1 MLNFTDLIHLSLAV
15 LNTYVSVSLTEYSI
29 MLKSQRTSSATLKQT
44 KHQQEMAI
52 LRAHHERL
60 LANGVLREAA
70 LVGSGVFVR
79 APDGSLVVAK
89 PYEQLIVPKEAA

>member
-1 MLNFTDLIHLSLAV
+1 MLHASVI
-15 LNTYVSVSLTEYSI
+15 VSLTEYSI
-29 MLKSQRTSSATLKQT
+29 MLKPQRPSAASAKQT
-44 KHQQEMAI
+44 KHQQEMSI

-60 LANGVLREAA
+60 LKNDVLRKAA

-89 PYEQLIVPKEAA
+89 PYDQVIVSKQAA